1 MNQTANL
8 NQGLNI
14 KSPAIV
20 AGLYMVGAGIAF
32 AAINSLTQLATFTHG
47 TASTASTFWQYLIAF
62 LIMLPFVIKLGSG
75 ALKTSRPITHILR
88 VVAASIG
95 VQLWVYGLAQGVP
108 IWQAIALIMTS
119 TFFVTTGAA
128 LVLSEKVGP
137 ARWLATIV
145 GFIGGM
151 IILEPWAEGFTYNS
165 LFPVGAAF
173 FWAVT
178 SLFTKELTKTEEAD
192 TITLYL
198 LLLTTPA
205 NILFALL
212 ATQGTEGT
220 SLLDGFAIS
229 NNSALLYIVIAGLLV
244 ALAQWFITKAYATA
258 DAAYVQPF
266 DHLKLPFN
274 VLAGFY
280 VFGWVPGGNLWLG
293 AALIIA
299 ASLYIAHRESKSQEA

>member
-1 MNQTANL
+1 MDQTVKASAT
-8 NQGLNI
+8 GLNV

-32 AAINSLTQLATFTHG
+32 AAVNSLTQLATMVEG
-47 TASTASTFWQYLIAF
+47 TSSTSAAFWQYAIAAV
-62 LIMLPFVIKLGSG
+62 LSVPFVLKAGLAG
-75 ALKTSRPITHILR
+75 LKTIHLFLHILR
-88 VVAASIG
+88 VVAATIG
-95 VQLWVYGLAQGVP
+95 VQLWVYGLSLGVP

-119 TFFVTTGAA
+119 TFFVTIGAA
-128 LVLSEKVGP
+128 LVLKEKVGP
-137 ARWLATIV
+137 ARWLATLV
-145 GFIGGM
+145 GFAGGM
-151 IILEPWAEGFTYNS
+151 IILQPWSDAFELKS
-165 LFPVGAAF
+165 LLPIGAAF

-178 SLFTKELTKTEEAD
+178 SLFTKELTKTENPQS
-192 TITLYL
+192 ITLYL
-198 LLLTTPA
+198 LLLLTPINLALTLGTPSGIAITTGA
-205 NILFALL
+205 
-212 ATQGTEGT
+212 
-220 SLLDGFAIS
+220 AIQW
-229 NNSALLYIVIAGLLV
+229 IVIAGVLV

-299 ASLYIAHRESKSQEA
+299 ASLFIAHRESQLQNN